1 MGWSLGT
8 NDAANAFG
16 TAVATRVVKYRT
28 SIIIIASMVLLGSII
43 QGADDIDKLSS
54 ISTNNE
60 VSADVQDM
68 ENVGVEFEKDENGN
82 YVLNEDGSYKILSQD
97 NVDKAALKT
106 LRIKSAVKAAII
118 FACSALTV
126 FVMSYLKFPV
136 SANQAVTGAV
146 IGWGLFH
153 ADYANPEV
161 LSTNLAEIGK
171 FASTWLLN
179 PLGAAIISFVIVF
192 FFKKFF
198 EAKVE
203 SLKGYDK
210 VIKVGYIV
218 AGAYSAYTIGI
229 NSSASVTA
237 FYYDSFGVGANILTN
252 ARLTAILGGL
262 ASAVGVLTYSKK
274 VMKKLKGSAFIL
286 ASMFAAQSSAL
297 DMFMYYDLRPSDF
310 CGPFETGTY
319 RILKPY
325 YSFITFRN
333 LRRLGT
339 EIPFETGDNVYGCA
353 ATDGKKYA
361 VALTHYND
369 KTDDDV
375 KEIKLSLTGLH
386 GKKEATVYVLD
397 ETRDLEPT
405 RAEVFTADEF
415 SIYLKVPNFTT
426 VYIEIE

>member
-28 SIIIIASMVLLGSII
+28 SIIIIATMVVLGSIL

-68 ENVGVEFEKDENGN
+68 ENIGVEFEKDADGNFVKDKDGN
-82 YVLNEDGSYKILSQD
+82 YVIKSKD
-97 NVDKAALKT
+97 NIDKAALKT
-106 LRIKSAVKAAII
+106 LRLKSAIKAAII
-118 FACSALTV
+118 FGCSALTV

-161 LSTNLAEIGK
+161 LSTNLGEIGK

-192 FFKKFF
+192 IFKKFF

-210 VIKVGYIV
+210 VIKIGYIV

-252 ARLTAILGGL
+252 ARLTAILGGV
-262 ASAVGVLTYSKK
+262 AIAVGVLTYSKK
-274 VMKKLKGSAFIL
+274 VMMTVGSSIANISQIDGFLVIL
-286 ASMFAAQSSAL
+286 ASALAITVMKILLGIPVSTSQAVVGAVIGAGLVKGPKNVNFKVLGRIAIAWVSSPTAAGL
-297 DMFMYYDLRPSDF
+297 M
-310 CGPFETGTY
+310 TY
-319 RILKPY
+319 I
-325 YSFITFRN
+325 
-333 LRRLGT
+333 
-339 EIPFETGDNVYGCA
+339 
-353 ATDGKKYA
+353 
-361 VALTHYND
+361 VALCTQS
-369 KTDDDV
+369 V
-375 KEIKLSLTGLH
+375 LS
-386 GKKEATVYVLD
+386 
-397 ETRDLEPT
+397 
-405 RAEVFTADEF
+405 
-415 SIYLKVPNFTT
+415 
-426 VYIEIE
+426 